1 MMHSD
6 LIFQYDNPDMDI
18 YIIPAKNVIVIE
30 VDGKQLLYAREKAE
44 EIVVKIL
51 VEVAKLRSTNR
62 DS

>member
-1 MMHSD
+1 
-6 LIFQYDNPDMDI
+6 MDI